1 MAPRADYEE
10 KTQQKF
16 TIIANKSAL
25 DFVTP
30 EVGRPC
36 LIGGNLSGVIVS
48 IDPGDD
54 DKVVVDVGRSIY
66 KLLVTAASAIDEG
79 ADVFYVTGAVVP
91 PFLADTGTVVF
102 GKAVMGK
109 DTDIYPTVAAEIE
122 MAVLVNA

>member
-16 TIIANKSAL
+16 TIIVNKSAL
-25 DFVTP
+25 DLVTP

-48 IDPGDD
+48 IDPRGD

-66 KLLVTAASAIDEG
+66 KLLITAASPIDEG
-79 ADVFYVTGAVVP
+79 ADVFYKIGATVP
-91 PFLADTGTVVF
+91 PFLADTGTFVV
-102 GKAVMGK
+102 GKAVRGK
-109 DTDIYPTVAAEIE
+109 DTDIFPTVAAEIE
-122 MAVLVNA
+122 MAVLFNA